1 MIMVSF
7 SELERVKGIKMYSRL
22 LWALAIS
29 VAGVFARYA
38 DADAACAT
46 YDSNEGV
53 SIKRNGLTCVETGRN
68 PRMIPWEGWN
78 SVNYKNRQTIEPGK
92 LLDGNKVLYVGGPTG
107 KCDTAWRVVS
117 PRVAIP
123 VGARRCF
130 VSFEIESP
138 CALPETDGKV
148 VGWNNVFHWYGADG
162 KALPHSTMSYIVENK
177 GRSNICTSAV
187 VPEGAKE
194 AAVQFGCDK
203 PDVGVGERVVYRNVE
218 ISFSYG
224 DPVYL
229 KTASFVSSIR
239 KGGRIS
245 WVADTPNGTAVHFRI
260 RGGNDAQSLFKA
272 AFTGPD
278 GTSKSFYTKPFA
290 ADFPY
295 VQYEVRL
302 VSSIEKTPCLKEV
315 RIGNAIDHNWLPLK
329 DKTAPCVTVVS
340 KTPSSDRTTRLEL
353 KITDGSCVDWSSVS
367 VSVDGKNMTASFAR
381 NGDVL
386 SQTGLVAWKDGLHSV
401 NVVAADMY
409 GNCYTNRLAFFI
421 GDAPGVPKVALRD
434 DGMVLVGG
442 KPFFPIGAYGVCKR
456 EFNGMDYDV
465 AFEGLKAAG
474 FNFAHTYDNTWD
486 SEFLAAAR
494 KYGFKLWV
502 AGRSMHKNFFEKGY
516 SNPEI
521 LSWYIGDDTSIN
533 TKPEELLC
541 YHNSLK
547 AVDPM
552 RITCQADVIFS
563 NREISNF
570 APYVTG
576 ADVFMPEI
584 YPVLGWEGD
593 PRDEICVAVTIRD
606 MQGVH
611 REMRDFG
618 DGKPRSV
625 WPIMQWFKGWL
636 GWQHFPSRQ
645 QLFATS
651 FAALANDANGITWY
665 TYGGF
670 YDKKRKAHNEGMTSA
685 PDRWRDMGDL
695 ATWIKELSPALLERT
710 GSQPSVEVVR
720 GPKSNKLGGPTIT
733 YLLKR
738 HGGTAYLIAVNATM
752 DNVKARFRI
761 DGVGDIAEAM
771 RENRKVK
778 CPGGVLEDE
787 FGPIGFHVYKLT
799 DRPFNQ

>member
-1 MIMVSF
+1 MRSTVLF
-7 SELERVKGIKMYSRL
+7 STATASVVAVCCALSVKAHEAGATFASCDGIC
-22 LWALAIS
+22 I
-29 VAGVFARYA
+29 
-38 DADAACAT
+38 
-46 YDSNEGV
+46 N
-53 SIKRNGLTCVETGRN
+53 RNALTCLETGRN
-68 PRMIPWEGWN
+68 PVNLPWDGWKC
-78 SVNYKNRQTIEPGK
+78 VNYMNRQKIEPGK
-92 LLDGNKVLYVGGPTG
+92 VVDGGQVLCIGGPTG
-107 KCDTAWRVVS
+107 KCDTAWRTVS
-117 PRVAIP
+117 PRIAVP
-123 VGARRCF
+123 KGAKRCF
-130 VSFEIESP
+130 LSFVVTSP

-148 VGWNNVFHWYGADG
+148 IGWNNIFHWYGADG
-162 KALPHSTMSYIVENK
+162 KEMPHASMCYQVEK
-177 GRSNICTSAV
+177 AGTVRIRTSAD
-187 VPEGAKE
+187 VPSGANE
-194 AAVQFGCDK
+194 VAVQFGCDK
-203 PDVGVGERVVYRNVE
+203 PDVGVGEQVIYRNIE
-218 ISFSYG
+218 MSFSVG
-224 DPVYL
+224 APVYL
-229 KTASFVSSIR
+229 DEGRFVSSIR
-239 KGGRIS
+239 RGGRIS
-245 WVADTPNGTAVHFRI
+245 WKAETPKGTSVRFRI
-260 RGGNDAQSLFKA
+260 RGGVDAKSLFAA

-290 ADFPY
+290 SDFPY
-295 VQYEVRL
+295 VQYEVQL
-302 VSSIEKTPCLKEV
+302 VSSIDMTPRLKEV
-315 RIGNAIDHNWLPLK
+315 RVGCSIDRNWLPLK
-329 DKTAPCVTVVS
+329 DKTAPRVTVVS
-340 KTPSSDRTTRLEL
+340 KTPSPDRSTRLEL
-353 KITDGSCVDWSSVS
+353 KITDGSCVDWRSVR
-367 VSVDGKNMTASFAR
+367 VSVDGKDMSESFAR
-381 NGDVL
+381 VGDIL
-386 SQTGLVAWKDGLHSV
+386 SQTGSVAWNDGLHKV
-401 NVVAADMY
+401 NVIAADMF
-409 GNCYTNRLAFFI
+409 GNGYTNRLAFFI
-421 GDAPGVPKVALRD
+421 GEVPDVPKVALRD
-434 DGMVLVGG
+434 DGMVIVGG

-486 SEFLAAAR
+486 PEFLAAAR

-502 AGRSMHKNFFEKGY
+502 SGRYMHKNFFEKGRN
-516 SNPEI
+516 NPEI

-547 AVDPM
+547 AVDPT

-593 PRDEICVAVTIRD
+593 PRDEICVAVTVRD

-611 REMRDFG
+611 REIRDFG

-670 YDKKRKAHNEGMTSA
+670 YDKKRKAHNEGMTSS
-685 PDRWRDMGDL
+685 PDRWRDMSEL

-710 GSQPSVEVVR
+710 GAQPSVEVVS
-720 GPKSNKLGGPTIT
+720 GPESNKLGGPTIT

-738 HGGTAYLIAVNATM
+738 HGGNAYLIAVNATM
-752 DNVKARFRI
+752 ENVKARFRI
-761 DGVGDIAEAM
+761 DAVGETAEAM

-778 CPGGVLEDE
+778 CPGGVLEDD

-799 DRPFNQ
+799 DKAPRQQ